1 MLEKKRQNLL
11 DEIHFREKQL
21 SNLDYLRYNICK
33 EQDTGKS
40 F

>member
-1 MLEKKRQNLL
+1 MLEQKRQNIL

-33 EQDTGKS
+33 DQDTGKS
-40 F
+40 V